1 MKYKLAIFDVD
12 GTVFDT
18 YTGVSESLVYAF
30 DRLGIAPPPESV
42 LRTFLGPSLY
52 ESFTGTM
59 GLDDATARRAI
70 DLFRSVYTVEN
81 YKHATFYDGIP
92 ALFDRLSAAG
102 VTLAVASSKARPVV
116 IELLRYQGILDRF
129 AVVCAPELGE
139 KGSDKRDLVARAV
152 QSASSGQPA
161 VMIGDRKFDLLAAAQ
176 VGIDGIGVTYGFGT
190 REELDACPHV
200 YLADSAKDVG
210 DYILQK

>member
-18 YTGVSESLVYAF
+18 YTGVSESLLYAF

-52 ESFTGTM
+52 ESFTRTV
-59 GLDDATARRAI
+59 GLDDATAHRAI
-70 DLFRSVYTVEN
+70 DLFRSVYTTEN

-139 KGSDKRDLVARAV
+139 KGSDKRDLVARALAV
-152 QSASSGQPA
+152 GQPA

-200 YLADSAKDVG
+200 YLADSAADIG
-210 DYILQK
+210 DYILQE